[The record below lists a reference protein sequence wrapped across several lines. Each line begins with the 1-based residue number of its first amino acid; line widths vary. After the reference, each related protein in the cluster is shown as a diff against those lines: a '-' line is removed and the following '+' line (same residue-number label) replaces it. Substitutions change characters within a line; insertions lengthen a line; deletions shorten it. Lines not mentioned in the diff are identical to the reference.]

1 MNRSWL
7 DLCFWMV
14 LFAFEAWRVVTRLKF
29 WRWRR
34 RSSRS
39 LAHSSAST
47 LALLVGAEGCDSSEG
62 GASSVNG
69 GDIRLRVV
77 VGVIESFYGGFLGW
91 WWPKFCI
98 EGIGRVNVGVREC
111 RVRWAC

>member
-1 MNRSWL
+1 MNSPL
-7 DLCFWMV
+7 IGDLLYSNLTPRPFPIDRDTRI
-14 LFAFEAWRVVTRLKF
+14 FNHPFE
-29 WRWRR
+29 
-34 RSSRS
+34 
-39 LAHSSAST
+39 LAPVAK
-47 LALLVGAEGCDSSEG
+47 LLGEKRKSGL
-62 GASSVNG
+62 
-69 GDIRLRVV
+69 DIRRRVV